1 MHSSSG
7 IPQTLFL
14 CLNSNPQLDD
24 ECFSIECRKSKT
36 KVRRTINQNQRNY
49 LKEEPWVIEAKTSKL
64 PEERENAI
72 HQVEMVV
79 VLHLIGW
86 DDGASDLDQSKS
98 EVKQNQK

>member
-49 LKEEPWVIEAKTSKL
+49 LKEEPMSNRGK
-64 PEERENAI
+64 N
-72 HQVEMVV
+72 
-79 VLHLIGW
+79 
-86 DDGASDLDQSKS
+86 
-98 EVKQNQK
+98 KQTTRRAGKRDSPS